1 MSDNIARLKLAYN
14 NDGETH
20 LDVDFGY
27 DIGGD
32 NWLSGGTR
40 TRGYYLFCTPVRRE
54 NRDGV
59 IMVRNALGKGLKIL
73 LKEVDRKSKKAEAEA
88 REMANAEI
96 RRLVTL
102 VLQKYGLKLEKKRK
116 TVALYQ
122 INAEKDVNR
131 IRFEGLDELA
141 ALKVEFDPTI
151 YEKVFEGEVDADT
164 LDDIFTYFNSDDR
177 PGRKRFHSMS
187 VSDVVELKE
196 ESESKF
202 FFCDTVGFTE
212 VAFDP
217 AYTTDASPER
227 INILYMEPGKEA
239 RMVSVEATLE
249 EYQRICDTDCI
260 QAIYP
265 FEDPSVV
272 LVCDNEGKL
281 KNAVKNRALYDE
293 DGVIQDVLCGPFFIC
308 RQDEDGEW
316 VSLTPEQQ
324 EKYLAMYKK
333 PKRFERWV
341 DEYKEFDI

>member
-1 MSDNIARLKLAYN
+1 MSENIARLKLTYN

-27 DIGGD
+27 DIGGE
-32 NWLSGGTR
+32 TR
-40 TRGYYLFCTPVRRE
+40 RGYYLYCKPVRRE
-54 NRDGV
+54 DRDGAT
-59 IMVRNALGKGLKIL
+59 MVRFQIGKGRKLL
-73 LKEVDRKSKKAEAEA
+73 LKEVPRRSQKAEAEA
-88 REMANAEI
+88 RALIDEALPG
-96 RRLVTL
+96 LVSRTL
-102 VLQKYGLKLEKKRK
+102 SIYGVKVAKARK
-116 TVALYQ
+116 PVALYQ
-122 INAEKDVNR
+122 INAEKDANR
-131 IRFEGLDELA
+131 IRFEGLEEMA

-164 LDDIFTYFNSDDR
+164 LDDIFAYFNSDNR
-177 PGRKRFHSMS
+177 PGRDRFCSMS
-187 VSDVVELKE
+187 VSDIVEVKE
-196 ESESKF
+196 GNESKF

-212 VAFDP
+212 ITFDP

-227 INILYMEPGKEA
+227 INVLYMEPGKEA

-265 FEDPSVV
+265 FEEPSVV
-272 LVCDNEGKL
+272 LVCDDEGKL

-324 EKYLAMYKK
+324 EKYLDMYKK